1 MTINYFISA
10 FVLGIIVAIPPGS
23 VTVIACQRALQYGF
37 RNSLVFTMGSSLT
50 DIFYICLVYFGL
62 TKFIQDDSGR
72 IILWV
77 LCGLLLVLI
86 GVATAVS
93 AREKDGADMKSA
105 AQIQSRPLVTFV
117 SGIAVTLTNPMTI
130 IGWIAIAGN
139 FFLLWKDRVPESTAG
154 AVITIAVI
162 MAGVLAWFIPL
173 IYGVSRLHRIINQKL
188 QRYLIAFAGACLIAF
203 GVISLFSAYRIIT
216 P

>member
-1 MTINYFISA
+1 MTINYLISA
-10 FVLGIIVAIPPGS
+10 FILGVIVAIPPGS

-62 TKFIQDDSGR
+62 TKFIQSDGNR
-72 IILWV
+72 FILWV

-86 GVATAVS
+86 GVATMAS
-93 AREKDGADMKSA
+93 AKESDSADA
-105 AQIQSRPLVTFV
+105 GGPENLQSRPLVTFV
-117 SGIAVTLTNPMTI
+117 SGIVVTLTNPMTI

-139 FFLLWKDRVPESTAG
+139 FFLLWRDRLPGSAAG
-154 AVITIAVI
+154 AVMTVAVI

-173 IYGVSRLHRIINQKL
+173 IYAVSRLHRIINQKYR
-188 QRYLIAFAGACLIAF
+188 RYLVTFAGACLTVF
-203 GVISLFSAYRIIT
+203 GVISLFSAYRILAG
-216 P
+216 